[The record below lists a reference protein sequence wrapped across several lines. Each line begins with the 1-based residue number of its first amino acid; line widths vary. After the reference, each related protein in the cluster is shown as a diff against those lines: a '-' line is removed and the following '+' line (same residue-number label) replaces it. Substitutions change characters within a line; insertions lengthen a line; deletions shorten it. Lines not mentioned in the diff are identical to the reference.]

1 MVRRKMSEKANKVL
15 YIALSLLIAIVFWLY
30 VDDVQGSKISET
42 YYRIPIEFIGAEDT
56 LPNRGLMLTEGED
69 ITIDLKLSGPR
80 ILISGLDK
88 SDIRIQ
94 VDLTN
99 ISAVGTYTLNYE
111 ILFPDNVDR
120 SRISREYASRSM
132 VTVKIEELYTKTVP
146 VEVSVSGEVA
156 DGYIYMAERLVLDPA
171 SLVVSGR
178 EKDVEKVAAARIKLD
193 LTGATSSISRKFD
206 YELLDAEGNVIEAEG
221 IRLSDNQ
228 IQVDAPVYLVKTL
241 NLTVKFKE
249 SPGSNLEDVD
259 WKLEQNTVEVAGEA
273 ASLENKED
281 ILLGEIDLSSL
292 LSDTE
297 MVLDISLPAGTVNLS
312 GYTTTT
318 LTITFSDNLAT
329 KALSVSNISAVGL
342 SEGQSFDRLTSS
354 VEVMLRGP
362 ADEVEQVTAEDVRVV
377 VDLEEY
383 TSNGTY
389 SVPAMVFVDGYD
401 NVGAIGSCSVACK
414 IKS

>member
-171 SLVVSGR
+171 NLVVSGR

-249 SPGSNLEDVD
+249 SPGSSLEDVD

>member
-1 MVRRKMSEKANKVL
+1 MSEKANKVL

-88 SDIRIQ
+88 SGIGIQ

-171 SLVVSGR
+171 NLVVSGR

-249 SPGSNLEDVD
+249 SPGSSLEDVD

>member
-1 MVRRKMSEKANKVL
+1 MSEKANKVL

-146 VEVSVSGEVA
+146 AEVSVSGEVA

-171 SLVVSGR
+171 NLVVSGR

-249 SPGSNLEDVD
+249 SPGSSLEDVD

-342 SEGQSFDRLTSS
+342 SEEQSFDRLTSS

>member
-1 MVRRKMSEKANKVL
+1 MSEKANKVL

-171 SLVVSGR
+171 NLVVSGR

-249 SPGSNLEDVD
+249 SPGSSLEDVD

-342 SEGQSFDRLTSS
+342 AEGQSFDRLTSS

>member
-1 MVRRKMSEKANKVL
+1 MSEKANKVL

-171 SLVVSGR
+171 NLVVSGR

-228 IQVDAPVYLVKTL
+228 IQVDAWVYLVKTL

>member
-1 MVRRKMSEKANKVL
+1 MSEKANKVL

-146 VEVSVSGEVA
+146 AEVSVSGEVA

-171 SLVVSGR
+171 NLVVSGR

-249 SPGSNLEDVD
+249 SPGSSLEDVD

>member
-1 MVRRKMSEKANKVL
+1 MSEKANKVL

-171 SLVVSGR
+171 NLVVSGR

-342 SEGQSFDRLTSS
+342 SEWQSFDRLTSS

>member
-1 MVRRKMSEKANKVL
+1 MSEKANKVL

-171 SLVVSGR
+171 NLVVSGR

-259 WKLEQNTVEVAGEA
+259 RKLEQNTVEVAGEA

>member
-1 MVRRKMSEKANKVL
+1 MSEKANKVL

-171 SLVVSGR
+171 NLVVSGR

-401 NVGAIGSCSVACK
+401 NVGAIGSCSVAGK

>member
-1 MVRRKMSEKANKVL
+1 MSEKANKVL

-80 ILISGLDK
+80 ILIFGLDK

-171 SLVVSGR
+171 NLVVSGR

-249 SPGSNLEDVD
+249 SPGSSLEDVD

>member
-171 SLVVSGR
+171 NLVVSGR

-249 SPGSNLEDVD
+249 SPGSSLEDVD

-329 KALSVSNISAVGL
+329 KALSVSNMSAVGL

>member
-1 MVRRKMSEKANKVL
+1 
-15 YIALSLLIAIVFWLY
+15 
-30 VDDVQGSKISET
+30 
-42 YYRIPIEFIGAEDT
+42 
-56 LPNRGLMLTEGED
+56 
-69 ITIDLKLSGPR
+69 
-80 ILISGLDK
+80 
-88 SDIRIQ
+88 
-94 VDLTN
+94 
-99 ISAVGTYTLNYE
+99 
-111 ILFPDNVDR
+111 
-120 SRISREYASRSM
+120 
-132 VTVKIEELYTKTVP
+132 
-146 VEVSVSGEVA
+146 
-156 DGYIYMAERLVLDPA
+156 MACD
-171 SLVVSGR
+171 
-178 EKDVEKVAAARIKLD
+178 
-193 LTGATSSISRKFD
+193 
-206 YELLDAEGNVIEAEG
+206 LDAEGNVIEGEG

>member
-1 MVRRKMSEKANKVL
+1 MSEKANKVL

-42 YYRIPIEFIGAEDT
+42 HYRIPIEFIGAEDT

-171 SLVVSGR
+171 NLVVSGR

>member
-1 MVRRKMSEKANKVL
+1 MSEKANKVL

-171 SLVVSGR
+171 NLVVSGR

-249 SPGSNLEDVD
+249 SPGSNMEDVD

>member
-1 MVRRKMSEKANKVL
+1 MSEKANKVL

-171 SLVVSGR
+171 NLIVSGR
-178 EKDVEKVAAARIKLD
+178 EEDVEKVAAARIKLD

-206 YELLDAEGNVIEAEG
+206 YELLDTEGNVIEAEG

-249 SPGSNLEDVD
+249 SPGSSLEDVD

-281 ILLGEIDLSSL
+281 ILLGEIDLSAL

>member
-1 MVRRKMSEKANKVL
+1 MSEKANKVL

-99 ISAVGTYTLNYE
+99 ISAVGTYTLYYE

-171 SLVVSGR
+171 NLVVSGR

-249 SPGSNLEDVD
+249 SPGSSLEDVD

>member
-1 MVRRKMSEKANKVL
+1 MSEKANKVL

-42 YYRIPIEFIGAEDT
+42 HYRIPIEFIGAEDT

-171 SLVVSGR
+171 NLVVSGR

-193 LTGATSSISRKFD
+193 LTGATSSDRK
-206 YELLDAEGNVIEAEG
+206 
-221 IRLSDNQ
+221 
-228 IQVDAPVYLVKTL
+228 
-241 NLTVKFKE
+241 
-249 SPGSNLEDVD
+249 
-259 WKLEQNTVEVAGEA
+259 
-273 ASLENKED
+273 
-281 ILLGEIDLSSL
+281 
-292 LSDTE
+292 
-297 MVLDISLPAGTVNLS
+297 
-312 GYTTTT
+312 
-318 LTITFSDNLAT
+318 
-329 KALSVSNISAVGL
+329 SVV
-342 SEGQSFDRLTSS
+342 
-354 VEVMLRGP
+354 
-362 ADEVEQVTAEDVRVV
+362 
-377 VDLEEY
+377 
-383 TSNGTY
+383 
-389 SVPAMVFVDGYD
+389 
-401 NVGAIGSCSVACK
+401 
-414 IKS
+414 

>member
-1 MVRRKMSEKANKVL
+1 MSEKANKVL

-171 SLVVSGR
+171 NLVVSGR

-249 SPGSNLEDVD
+249 SPGSSLEDVD

-342 SEGQSFDRLTSS
+342 SEEQSFDRLTSS

>member
-1 MVRRKMSEKANKVL
+1 MSEKANKVL

-111 ILFPDNVDR
+111 ILFPDSVDR

-171 SLVVSGR
+171 NLVVSGR

>member
-1 MVRRKMSEKANKVL
+1 MSEKANKVL

-42 YYRIPIEFIGAEDT
+42 HYRIPIEFIGAEDT
-56 LPNRGLMLTEGED
+56 LPNRGLMLSEGED

-171 SLVVSGR
+171 NLVVSGR

>member
-1 MVRRKMSEKANKVL
+1 MSEKANKVL

-249 SPGSNLEDVD
+249 SPGSSLEDVD

>member
-1 MVRRKMSEKANKVL
+1 MSEKANKVL

-171 SLVVSGR
+171 NLVVSGR

-249 SPGSNLEDVD
+249 SPGSSLEDVD

>member
-1 MVRRKMSEKANKVL
+1 
-15 YIALSLLIAIVFWLY
+15 
-30 VDDVQGSKISET
+30 
-42 YYRIPIEFIGAEDT
+42 
-56 LPNRGLMLTEGED
+56 
-69 ITIDLKLSGPR
+69 
-80 ILISGLDK
+80 
-88 SDIRIQ
+88 
-94 VDLTN
+94 
-99 ISAVGTYTLNYE
+99 
-111 ILFPDNVDR
+111 
-120 SRISREYASRSM
+120 M

-171 SLVVSGR
+171 NLVVSGR

>member
-1 MVRRKMSEKANKVL
+1 MSEKANKVL

-171 SLVVSGR
+171 NLVVSGR

-228 IQVDAPVYLVKTL
+228 IQVDASVYLVKTL

>member
-1 MVRRKMSEKANKVL
+1 MSEKANKVL

-88 SDIRIQ
+88 NDIRIQ

-171 SLVVSGR
+171 NLIVSGR
-178 EKDVEKVAAARIKLD
+178 EEDVEKVAAARIKLD

-206 YELLDAEGNVIEAEG
+206 YELLDTEGNVIEAEG

-249 SPGSNLEDVD
+249 SPGSSLEDVD

-281 ILLGEIDLSSL
+281 ILLGEIDLSAL